1 MVIIIYNRRI
11 FINFVDLVQ
20 CAKTNKNTSYGMI
33 GFWQIKIEYYVSIYT
48 EVHTYHMYLWN
59 LFLDL

>member
-1 MVIIIYNRRI
+1 
-11 FINFVDLVQ
+11 
-20 CAKTNKNTSYGMI
+20 MI